1 MKRKRFITFTSWLCL
16 VIELVYWFS
25 TAVLVCVLAS
35 TFFDSPLAAETLDF
49 ANWNLSQSNVYN
61 GIVKIWKLNIPVFRF
76 FSSHEIT
83 IPTLQTVLLC
93 GLLTSTLNAL
103 CFHFLY
109 RLLHQTKKELEAT
122 NLASAFQTGQ
132 AERIKKAGILLLSI
146 PFLQLGFSFLLN
158 LPNLS
163 TPSYDIAWSFE
174 SLVLG
179 LLLIALSTYF
189 QSGIHLQQD
198 VDGLI

>member
-16 VIELVYWFS
+16 AVELACWFS
-25 TAVLVCVLAS
+25 VAMTLYALAS
-35 TFFDSPLAAETLDF
+35 TFFNSTFAAETLDF
-49 ANWNLSQSNVYN
+49 ANRSLSRSNMYN
-61 GIVKIWKLNIPVFRF
+61 VSILHVSVFRF
-76 FSSHEIT
+76 VSVDTIT
-83 IPTLQTVLLC
+83 MSTLQTVLLC

-132 AERIKKAGILLLSI
+132 AERIKKAGILFLCI
-146 PFLQLGFSFLLN
+146 PLAQFGFSILLN
-158 LPNLS
+158 LPHLS
-163 TPSYDIAWSFE
+163 TPTSSICWSYE